1 MKNIF
6 LSFLA
11 IIAFTTAYGQKIQD
25 EYVLLGRNVV
35 ETKDATIR
43 RTMMD
48 ELPIL
53 ANIIQVTDENGV
65 SEVYMKILF
74 VTFKSWWNGFP
85 KDGKAVF
92 TLLDGDQ
99 ITLTQVLNDSETIDH
114 RRLTRIA
121 KATGGL
127 DKAANSSR
135 DSRFRNG
142 TATVSDVHDAIKGGS
157 QLQKTYNGI
166 SATMGWYAI
175 THDQL
180 AKIAEQGVE
189 KLEIEVIG
197 DRPFVA
203 VYETEKWSAAAQKMI
218 KNAQNILK

>member
-1 MKNIF
+1 MKKQILTAIAIM
-6 LSFLA
+6 LSVATF
-11 IIAFTTAYGQKIQD
+11 GQKVQD
-25 EYVLLGRNVV
+25 EYVLLGRDVV

-53 ANIIQVTDENGV
+53 ANIIQVTDEAGTSN
-65 SEVYMKILF
+65 VYMKVLF
-74 VTFKSWWNGFP
+74 VTFKSWWDGFP

-92 TLLDGDQ
+92 TLLDGEQ

-114 RRLTRIA
+114 RRLARIA

-127 DKAANSSR
+127 DKAANNSR

-142 TATVSDVHDAIKGGS
+142 TATVADVHDVLKGGS

-175 THDQL
+175 THEQL
-180 AKIAEQGVE
+180 AKIADQGVE

-218 KNAQNILK
+218 KNSQTILK

>member
-1 MKNIF
+1 MKRYI
-6 LSFLA
+6 LSAIAILLA
-11 IIAFTTAYGQKIQD
+11 IASFGQKIQD

-53 ANIIQVTDENGV
+53 ANIIQVTDENGA

-74 VTFKSWWNGFP
+74 VTFKSWWDGFP

-92 TLLDGDQ
+92 TLLDGEQ

-114 RRLTRIA
+114 RRLARIA

-142 TATVSDVHDAIKGGS
+142 TATMSDVRDVFRGGS

-175 THDQL
+175 THEQL

-218 KNAQNILK
+218 KNSQHILK

>member
-1 MKNIF
+1 MKKQILTAIAIM
-6 LSFLA
+6 LSVATF
-11 IIAFTTAYGQKIQD
+11 GQKVQD

-53 ANIIQVTDENGV
+53 ANIIQVTDEAGTSN
-65 SEVYMKILF
+65 VYMKVLF
-74 VTFKSWWNGFP
+74 VTFKSWWDGFP

-92 TLLDGDQ
+92 TLLDGEQ

-114 RRLTRIA
+114 RRLARIA

-127 DKAANSSR
+127 DKAANNSR

-142 TATVSDVHDAIKGGS
+142 TAAVADVHDVLKGGS

-175 THDQL
+175 THEQL
-180 AKIAEQGVE
+180 DKIAEQGVE

-218 KNAQNILK
+218 KNSQTILK